1 MVTIEYGKENSDVIM
16 LLHGGGLSWWN
27 YREVAESL
35 RSKYHVILPILDG
48 HAGSDQDFVSIEDNA
63 KEIIEYI
70 DEVHSG
76 SVTLIGGV
84 SLGGQIL
91 LEMLARRSDICRFAI
106 IESALVSPMELTR
119 LLVKPM
125 MDMSYGLI
133 KQKWFSKLQFR
144 SLKIKK
150 ELYDDY
156 YRDTCNITKE
166 NMTAFLQSNSG
177 YKARKELEKA
187 SAKAFIFVGGKEPV
201 KMIRSAD
208 CLHKM
213 IPDSELKI
221 LSKWYHGEFS
231 LNHAAEYAAKI
242 KDILEHSQ
250 E

>member
-35 RSKYHVILPILDG
+35 QSKYHVILPILDG
-48 HAGSDQDFVSIEDNA
+48 HAGSDQDFVSIEDSA
-63 KEIIEYI
+63 RKIIEYI

-76 SVTLIGGV
+76 SVALIGGA

-133 KQKWFSKLQFR
+133 KQRWFSRLQFKNSAISAL
-144 SLKIKK
+144 SL
-150 ELYDDY
+150 
-156 YRDTCNITKE
+156 
-166 NMTAFLQSNSG
+166 
-177 YKARKELEKA
+177 
-187 SAKAFIFVGGKEPV
+187 
-201 KMIRSAD
+201 
-208 CLHKM
+208 
-213 IPDSELKI
+213 IPRL
-221 LSKWYHGEFS
+221 
-231 LNHAAEYAAKI
+231 
-242 KDILEHSQ
+242 
-250 E
+250 

>member
-16 LLHGGGLSWWN
+16 LFHGGGLSWWN

-35 RSKYHVILPILDG
+35 QSKYHVIIPILDG

-63 KEIIEYI
+63 RKIIEYI
-70 DEVHSG
+70 DEMHSG
-76 SVTLIGGV
+76 SVALIGGV

-106 IESALVSPMELTR
+106 IESALVVPMKLTH

-133 KQKWFSKLQFR
+133 KQKWFSKLQFS

-156 YRDTCNITKE
+156 YRDTCKITKE
-166 NMTAFLQSNSG
+166 NMTAFLQSNSD
-177 YKARKELEKA
+177 YKARKELEKT
-187 SAKAFIFVGGKEPV
+187 SAKSFIFVGGKEPA

-213 IPDSELKI
+213 IPGSELKI
-221 LSKWYHGEFS
+221 LGKWYHGEFS
-231 LNHAAEYAAKI
+231 LNHAVEYADKVR
-242 KDILEHSQ
+242 DILEHSQ